1 MKQLIGNLKG
11 DKGIWSFVA
20 LLALFSF
27 MPVLSASSNLA
38 YLGRGTGNTLG
49 YLVKHLIHICC
60 GFAIIYY
67 IHKIPYHYFRSFSKW
82 LLPVVWVFLAI
93 TMIKGTVIG

>member
-38 YLGRGTGNTLG
+38 YLGRGT
-49 YLVKHLIHICC
+49 
-60 GFAIIYY
+60 
-67 IHKIPYHYFRSFSKW
+67 
-82 LLPVVWVFLAI
+82 
-93 TMIKGTVIG
+93 